1 MSPDPVKK
9 VESMSAIA
17 LSRSIQVR
25 EFVTL
30 LFGGETT
37 VKELSTEILPAETGA
52 IACFSNLD
60 GQLRHAIVCDYSF
73 ANSAGAALSLITP
86 AFIAQPIK
94 RRQIEDNIA
103 DNLREVLNIAVNLF
117 ATSDGE
123 GLRLDSVVLQPRD
136 QTMLPA
142 VTARHRFEVAI
153 PRYPAGRIDLLDL
166 STDSPG

>member
-1 MSPDPVKK
+1 MKAGP
-9 VESMSAIA
+9 MSAIA

-25 EFVTL
+25 EFATL
-30 LFGGETT
+30 LFGGDTT
-37 VKELSTEILPAETGA
+37 VKELTADILPADTGA
-52 IACFSNLD
+52 MACFTNLE

-123 GLRLDSVVLQPRD
+123 GLRLDSIVLQPRD
-136 QTMLPA
+136 QTALPTS
-142 VTARHRFEVAI
+142 TARHRFEVAI

-166 STDSPG
+166 STGVPV